1 MRRLM
6 SVLILSLAAAM
17 PLHAQQQPAAL
28 AGLVAGEQYT
38 AIDGGKP
45 FQPQAP
51 GKIEV
56 VEVFAY
62 WCPHC
67 ANLAPKLEAWK
78 ATLPKSVNLSL
89 MPAAFS
95 PDDPYMLGYF
105 AADAA
110 KAVPATHARM
120 FEAIHETGE
129 LAKNSTLQQI
139 AAFYVRLP
147 GVNAKTFNAALAD
160 KAGMGKKMLAAREFQ
175 IRSKIPGTPS
185 IIVDGRYMVLGNNY
199 NNMLTNASKV
209 IDAISASRKPAGKAT
224 PTPPRS

>member
-6 SVLILSLAAAM
+6 SVLILMLAAAM
-17 PLHAQQQPAAL
+17 PAHAQQPSAL
-28 AGLVAGEQYT
+28 AGLVAGKQY
-38 AIDGGKP
+38 APIEGGKP

-56 VEVFAY
+56 IEVFAY

-67 ANLAPKLEAWK
+67 AHMAPKFEVWK
-78 ATLPKSVNLSL
+78 ATLPKSVNVSL

-95 PDDPYMLGYF
+95 PDDPYMLGFF

-120 FEAIHETGE
+120 FGAIHETGE
-129 LAKNSTLQQI
+129 LAKNATLQQV
-139 AAFYVRLP
+139 ASFYVRQP
-147 GVNAKTFNAALAD
+147 GVNTRAFNAALAD
-160 KAGMGKKMLAAREFQ
+160 KASMGKKMLAAREFQ

-185 IIVDGRYMVLGNNY
+185 VIVDGRYLILGDNY
-199 NNMLTNASKV
+199 DRLLVNARSV
-209 IDAISASRKPAGKAT
+209 IDAISASRKPAGKAL
-224 PTPPRS
+224 TPPRS

>member
-6 SVLILSLAAAM
+6 SVLILMLAAAM

-38 AIDGGKP
+38 AIEGGKP
-45 FQPQAP
+45 FQTQPA

-56 VEVFAY
+56 IEVFAY

-67 ANLAPKLEAWK
+67 AHFAPKFDSWK
-78 ATLPKSVNLSL
+78 ATLPKSVNVSL

-95 PDDPYMLGYF
+95 PDDPFMLGYF

-110 KAVPATHARM
+110 KAVPATHARL
-120 FEAIHETGE
+120 FQAIHETGE
-129 LAKNSTLQQI
+129 LAKNATLEQVG
-139 AAFYVRLP
+139 AFYVRLP
-147 GVNAKTFNAALAD
+147 GVNAKAFNAALAD
-160 KAGMGKKMLAAREFQ
+160 KAGMGKKMLATREFQ
-175 IRSKIPGTPS
+175 MRSKIPGTPS
-185 IIVDGRYMVLGNNY
+185 IIVDGRYLVLGDNY
-199 NNMLTNASKV
+199 DNLLVNARAV
-209 IDAISASRKPAGKAT
+209 IDAISASHKPASKA

>member
-6 SVLILSLAAAM
+6 SVLILLLAAAL
-17 PLHAQQQPAAL
+17 PVHAQQPAAL

-38 AIDGGKP
+38 PIEDGKP
-45 FQPQAP
+45 FQPQPP

-56 VEVFAY
+56 IEVFAY

-67 ANLAPKLEAWK
+67 AHMQPKIETWK

-120 FEAIHETGE
+120 FAAIHETGE
-129 LAKNSTLQQI
+129 LAKNATLEQV
-139 AAFYVRLP
+139 AAFYLRLP
-147 GVNAKTFNAALAD
+147 GVNGKAFNAALAN
-160 KAGMGKKMLAAREFQ
+160 KANMGKKMLAAREFQ
-175 IRSKIPGTPS
+175 MRSKIPGTPS
-185 IIVDGRYMVLGNNY
+185 IIVDGRYLILGNSY
-199 NNMLTNASKV
+199 DSLLTNARAV
-209 IDAISASRKPAGKAT
+209 IDAISVSRKPAGTAA
-224 PTPPRS
+224 TPPRS

>member
-1 MRRLM
+1 MRSLM
-6 SVLILSLAAAM
+6 PLLILLLATAM
-17 PLHAQQQPAAL
+17 PVQAQQPAAL
-28 AGLVAGEQYT
+28 PGLAAGVQYT
-38 AIDGGKP
+38 PIEAGKP
-45 FQPQAP
+45 FQPQLP

-67 ANLAPKLEAWK
+67 AHMQPKSETWK
-78 ATLPKSVNLSL
+78 STLPKSVNMVL

-95 PDDPYMLGYF
+95 PDDPFMLGYF

-129 LAKNSTLQQI
+129 LARNSTLQQVSS
-139 AAFYVRLP
+139 FYLHLP
-147 GVNAKTFNAALAD
+147 GVNAKAFDAALAD
-160 KAGMGKKMLAAREFQ
+160 KVGMGRKMLAAREFQ
-175 IRSKIPGTPS
+175 MRSKIPGTPS
-185 IIVDGRYMVLGNNY
+185 IIVDGRYLVLGNSYDN
-199 NNMLTNASKV
+199 LLANARLV
-209 IDAISASRKPAGKAT
+209 IDAISASRKSVGKA

>member
-6 SVLILSLAAAM
+6 SVLILLLAAAM
-17 PLHAQQQPAAL
+17 PVHAQQPSAL

-38 AIDGGKP
+38 PIEDGKP
-45 FQPQAP
+45 FQPQPA

-56 VEVFAY
+56 IEVFAY

-67 ANLAPKLEAWK
+67 AHIQPKIETWK

-120 FEAIHETGE
+120 FQAIHETGE
-129 LAKNSTLQQI
+129 LAKNATLEQV
-139 AAFYVRLP
+139 AAFYARLP
-147 GVNAKTFNAALAD
+147 GVNARTFNAALAD
-160 KAGMGKKMLAAREFQ
+160 KSSMGKKMLAAREFQ
-175 IRSKIPGTPS
+175 MRSKIPGTPS
-185 IIVDGRYMVLGNNY
+185 IIVDGRYLVLGDSY
-199 NNMLTNASKV
+199 DSLLANARSV
-209 IDAISASRKPAGKAT
+209 INAISASRKPPGKAA